1 MLFFLYG
8 EYLRYT
14 DYIVLFTG
22 SSLSDEE
29 KAAKRQTAEDLLAQL
44 NAGGDKE
51 NCLSSWPASTARRP
65 EVRSRWDTSM
75 RRGTLNDMELGGF
88 YQKYLEKMSE
98 RAVEDATNTLQG
110 AESSPSAQS

>member
-1 MLFFLYG
+1 MGRISLLFFLYG

-51 NCLSSWPASTARRP
+51 ELFVQLAGEHSEEARSEEQVGYFLCAGDHARR
-65 EVRSRWDTSM
+65 V
-75 RRGTLNDMELGGF
+75 
-88 YQKYLEKMSE
+88 
-98 RAVEDATNTLQG
+98 
-110 AESSPSAQS
+110 